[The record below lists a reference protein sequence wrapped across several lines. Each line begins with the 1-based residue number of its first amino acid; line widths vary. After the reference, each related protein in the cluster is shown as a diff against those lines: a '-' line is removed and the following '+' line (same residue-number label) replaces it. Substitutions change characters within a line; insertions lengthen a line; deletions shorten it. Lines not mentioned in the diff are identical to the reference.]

1 MYTWPRSEV
10 LLSSRA
16 GIICQSLIET
26 LYIIS
31 RDRWC
36 VESIIQNYFWIQWIL
51 LSNIIYFKKFCSRL
65 TTSASIEILYGNFGP
80 TMAPNCFVLNKKYSS
95 GFQILSAKASAVTEG
110 YSIKKTF
117 HQITFLMRFISWID
131 FSLRL

>member
-16 GIICQSLIET
+16 GTICQSLIET

-51 LSNIIYFKKFCSRL
+51 LSNIIHFKKNLQPLDYLCINWNSLWQFWTNNGAELFCFEQKIFFWLSNSFSQSISSDWRL
-65 TTSASIEILYGNFGP
+65 FH
-80 TMAPNCFVLNKKYSS
+80 
-95 GFQILSAKASAVTEG
+95 
-110 YSIKKTF
+110 KKTF